1 MKSKSIKALNNYK
14 FYIIAGPLF
23 KVIEVIFE
31 LCIPFIVKDIIN
43 YGIENNDTFFI
54 ITRCILMISL
64 GILGFCSTLICQYL
78 ASIASQGYGTKLR
91 DEIFIQ
97 SNKLDLSSINRFS
110 KGYIQTLITND
121 SIYMQN
127 ALAVGI
133 RLLIR
138 APILVIGAMICSFII
153 DYIVGFVFLGLTLL
167 ISIILFFVIRY
178 TSKKYTL
185 IQKNLD
191 FLSDKVSDN
200 LKGNRVIRAFN
211 QEDKEI
217 NIFKDETR
225 KYKKK
230 AVHVEIFNSLISFN
244 ISFKFT

>member
-1 MKSKSIKALNNYK
+1 MKSKSLKALNNYK

-110 KGYIQTLITND
+110 KGYIQ
-121 SIYMQN
+121 
-127 ALAVGI
+127 
-133 RLLIR
+133 
-138 APILVIGAMICSFII
+138 
-153 DYIVGFVFLGLTLL
+153 
-167 ISIILFFVIRY
+167 
-178 TSKKYTL
+178 
-185 IQKNLD
+185 
-191 FLSDKVSDN
+191 
-200 LKGNRVIRAFN
+200 
-211 QEDKEI
+211 
-217 NIFKDETR
+217 
-225 KYKKK
+225 
-230 AVHVEIFNSLISFN
+230 
-244 ISFKFT
+244 

>member
-1 MKSKSIKALNNYK
+1 MKSKSLKALNNYK
-14 FYIIAGPLF
+14 FYIIVGPLF

-31 LCIPFIVKDIIN
+31 LCIPFIVKDVIN

-64 GILGFCSTLICQYL
+64 SILGFCSTLICQYL

-153 DYIVGFVFLGLTLL
+153 DYIVGFIFLGLTFLITSGLVYLL
-167 ISIILFFVIRY
+167 FMVSWLNLAVFVSSVDAIRIMIAAFATIFCIS
-178 TSKKYTL
+178 SKIY
-185 IQKNLD
+185 N
-191 FLSDKVSDN
+191 VP
-200 LKGNRVIRAFN
+200 LKPL
-211 QEDKEI
+211 
-217 NIFKDETR
+217 T
-225 KYKKK
+225 
-230 AVHVEIFNSLISFN
+230 
-244 ISFKFT
+244 